1 MMRRWLQFSDGE
13 IEIGVGI
20 GLVLQGEMPPFAL
33 VGLETV
39 VHHSLTKLH
48 AVVEL
53 LARDSVVGEVLNTHL
68 VDITTTAVGMALATE
83 PIERTTHI
91 EFFARGYVEEGEI
104 DGRAASVAALTCDI
118 L

>member
-20 GLVLQGEMPPFAL
+20 GLILQGEMPPFAL

-39 VHHSLTKLH
+39 VHHSLTKQH
-48 AVVEL
+48 TVVEL
-53 LARDSVVGEVLNTHL
+53 FAGDGVVGEIFDTNL
-68 VDITTTAVGMALATE
+68 VDIAASAVGMALATE
-83 PIERTTHI
+83 PIEWTTHI
-91 EFFARGYVEEGEI
+91 QFFARGYVEEGEVN
-104 DGRAASVAALTCDI
+104 GRAASVAALTCDI